1 MKKVYILFISFVL
14 LLCNFGVSKAVS
26 KDILI
31 TEIQTGSE
39 VSATEEFVE
48 IYNNGIDSKDISG
61 WSLYYKSATGSS
73 WIKKATIISKVLS
86 KGEFFVFSTNMSG
99 DITYS
104 STFSEL
110 GGNIQ
115 IRDSVG
121 LVVDQFAWGSA
132 NSPLGSAAS
141 ESRPG
146 QSMYRIYDFE
156 SAIMQN
162 TDDNFNDFEISNT
175 PTPSKLPEL
184 IVPEEDTEPI
194 KYFPLELSEIFP
206 DPATPL
212 SDSSD
217 EFIEIYNPNSED
229 VELSGWKLV
238 DESGAE
244 FIIKNNVI
252 TAGSRLAIFV
262 TDSKITLNNTGD
274 SVQLINP
281 NGEVVDESDNY
292 GDAKEGLGWIKSGGL
307 WQWSVGASPGQ
318 PNTEIYEEVET
329 SAGAAVKNVK
339 KATKKASVKKA
350 KSTSKPKTSKVN
362 SGTSK
367 SNVSPP
373 LEETSKSKNSNLW
386 TWLLVAAGLGTIGY
400 GVYEYRT
407 EIQIRIQKLRA
418 KFGSRS

>member
-1 MKKVYILFISFVL
+1 MKKVYISFISFVL

-73 WIKKATIISKVLS
+73 WIKKATIISKVLN
-86 KGEFFVFSTNMSG
+86 KGEFFVFSANMSG

-104 STFSEL
+104 STFSDL

-141 ESRPG
+141 ESKPG

-194 KYFPLELSEIFP
+194 KYLPLELSEIFP
-206 DPATPL
+206 DPAAPL
-212 SDSSD
+212 SDTSD

-229 VELSGWKLV
+229 INLSGWKLV
-238 DESGAE
+238 DESGSE
-244 FIIKNNVI
+244 FIIKNSVI
-252 TAGSRLAIFV
+252 AAGSRLAIFV
-262 TDSKITLNNTGD
+262 VDSKITLNNTGD
-274 SVQLINP
+274 SIKLINP
-281 NGEVVDESDNY
+281 NGELVDESENY
-292 GDAKEGLGWIKSGGL
+292 EDAKEGLGWIKYNQAWVWAVS
-307 WQWSVGASPGQ
+307 AT
-318 PNTEIYEEVET
+318 PNAVNAQVYVEADT
-329 SAGAAVKNVK
+329 SSSSAVNNVK
-339 KATKKASVKKA
+339 KATKKATAKKA

-362 SGTSK
+362 SSASK
-367 SNVSPP
+367 SNISAP

-386 TWLLVAAGLGTIGY
+386 TWLLVASGLGTIGY
-400 GVYEYRT
+400 GIYEYRT

-418 KFGSRS
+418 KFGARG